1 MSKKPNAKYAILSVM
16 MAIAIAAFLVLFP
29 PSADKLWSQFVID
42 PGSAGDQEFSVATAG
57 ATQVSEGELP
67 AVMMAAFSGAAQ
79 SAPQDAPQEKR
90 QTVRLRRDPVR
101 VIRDSTPSFSSVA
114 IDPVRGEAVAADE
127 NLHQILVYDRMD
139 NTPPNAS
146 MTEPKR
152 VLGGEETGIEFV
164 CGLYIDP
171 PTGDIYATHADTA
184 AKMLVFTR
192 EQEGN
197 VPASR
202 VLNTGYATRG
212 RGIAVDDRNKELFL
226 TSQHNSAVVVFRKEA
241 KGDEPPIRLLQ
252 GDQTRM
258 ANPHGV
264 AIHFGRDLIF
274 VTNHGHVS
282 SRLLRGPDASK
293 QVPTRPLGRE
303 FAVPGTGRFQAPSI
317 NVFPRDAKGDMRPLQ
332 VIQGPR
338 TQLDWPSGIALDER
352 SGEVYIAN
360 DTGQSILVF
369 DAEANGNVAPIRVL
383 KGPETNL
390 DSPVGLFVDTQ
401 NEELWVA
408 NYGNNSLHVF
418 ALSAEGDTA
427 PLRTIRSGPLGKRAL
442 MIGNPGALAY
452 DSKRQEILVP
462 N

>member
-1 MSKKPNAKYAILSVM
+1 
-16 MAIAIAAFLVLFP
+16 
-29 PSADKLWSQFVID
+29 
-42 PGSAGDQEFSVATAG
+42 
-57 ATQVSEGELP
+57 
-67 AVMMAAFSGAAQ
+67 
-79 SAPQDAPQEKR
+79 
-90 QTVRLRRDPVR
+90 
-101 VIRDSTPSFSSVA
+101 
-114 IDPVRGEAVAADE
+114 
-127 NLHQILVYDRMD
+127 
-139 NTPPNAS
+139 
-146 MTEPKR
+146 
-152 VLGGEETGIEFV
+152 
-164 CGLYIDP
+164 
-171 PTGDIYATHADTA
+171 
-184 AKMLVFTR
+184 
-192 EQEGN
+192 
-197 VPASR
+197 
-202 VLNTGYATRG
+202 
-212 RGIAVDDRNKELFL
+212 
-226 TSQHNSAVVVFRKEA
+226 VVVFRKEA

-408 NYGNNSLHVF
+408 NYGNNSLHIF
-418 ALSAEGDTA
+418 KLSAEGNTA

-452 DSKRQEILVP
+452 DTKREEILVP